1 MLDLECFSFLNRALE
16 SDLAPV
22 LVVATNR
29 GVARVRGGA
38 HRAPHGI
45 PVDLLDRLLII
56 NTVPYSEEEMRAILG
71 IRFDEE
77 DVRVGAEAADLL
89 TKVRWRLGGWVVGWW
104 LGAGCA
110 FRFRRRRSPALF
122 ISNLSNLCSKATN
135 KPNYKPPT
143 RPQIATETSLRYA
156 IQLIAT
162 AAVSAGR
169 RKAAEVGTEDVAK
182 AYSLFLD
189 VRRSVQ
195 LLHEHADEYVGN
207 EAAGGGGGAGMD
219 VA

>member
-1 MLDLECFSFLNRALE
+1 MLRYLFAL
-16 SDLAPV
+16 
-22 LVVATNR
+22 
-29 GVARVRGGA
+29 
-38 HRAPHGI
+38 I
-45 PVDLLDRLLII
+45 P
-56 NTVPYSEEEMRAILG
+56 PK
-71 IRFDEE
+71 
-77 DVRVGAEAADLL
+77 L
-89 TKVRWRLGGWVVGWW
+89 TQ
-104 LGAGCA
+104 
-110 FRFRRRRSPALF
+110 
-122 ISNLSNLCSKATN
+122 TTT
-135 KPNYKPPT
+135 PT
-143 RPQIATETSLRYA
+143 QIATETSLRYA

-169 RKAAEVGTEDVAK
+169 RKAPEVGTEDVAK

>member
-56 NTVPYSEEEMRAILG
+56 NTVPYTEEEMRAILG

-89 TKVRWRLGGWVVGWW
+89 TKVRAALGGWVVVGRWFSF
-104 LGAGCA
+104 GGRCCA
-110 FRFRRRRSPALF
+110 TYLLLF
-122 ISNLSNLCSKATN
+122 T
-135 KPNYKPPT
+135 KPNPTTTPPAPPA
-143 RPQIATETSLRYA
+143 RLQIATETSLRYA

-169 RKAAEVGTEDVAK
+169 RKAPEVGTEDVAK

-207 EAAGGGGGAGMD
+207 EAAGGGGAGMD

>member
-1 MLDLECFSFLNRALE
+1 MLAAWVSLWVWAASCCCAIICSYFTK
-16 SDLAPV
+16 PHP
-22 LVVATNR
+22 TNR
-29 GVARVRGGA
+29 
-38 HRAPHGI
+38 P
-45 PVDLLDRLLII
+45 
-56 NTVPYSEEEMRAILG
+56 
-71 IRFDEE
+71 
-77 DVRVGAEAADLL
+77 
-89 TKVRWRLGGWVVGWW
+89 
-104 LGAGCA
+104 
-110 FRFRRRRSPALF
+110 PALH
-122 ISNLSNLCSKATN
+122 
-135 KPNYKPPT
+135 
-143 RPQIATETSLRYA
+143 PQIATETSLRYA

-207 EAAGGGGGAGMD
+207 EAAGGGAGMD